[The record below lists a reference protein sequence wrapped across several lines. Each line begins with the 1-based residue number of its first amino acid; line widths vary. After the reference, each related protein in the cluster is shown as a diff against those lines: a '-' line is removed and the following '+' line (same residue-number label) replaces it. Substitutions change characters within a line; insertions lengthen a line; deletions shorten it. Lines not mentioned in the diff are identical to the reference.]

1 MTYICLRGERVIL
14 DVFRAVAVDA
24 LGVGRV
30 VAVDVDQ
37 RHRKARH
44 CDEEYQ
50 QEAVSTNVRQASSIR
65 ILLRN
70 ALRVA
75 HWCCGNLHV
84 HVLTRRL
91 HRTITRE
98 YTCEG
103 QCLKLTQYSEQSKK
117 PFCAS

>member
-37 RHRKARH
+37 RHREASH

-50 QEAVSTNVRQASSIR
+50 QEAVSTNVRQASSIM
-65 ILLRN
+65 LLRN
-70 ALRVA
+70 ALRRTLVRVA
-75 HWCCGNLHV
+75 V
-84 HVLTRRL
+84 IYR
-91 HRTITRE
+91 
-98 YTCEG
+98 Y
-103 QCLKLTQYSEQSKK
+103 
-117 PFCAS
+117 